1 MTAPRT
7 QTTRAKGLFITNATA
22 PLLGAEV
29 EDDEED
35 PVDEGPDE
43 GPLDE
48 VALMVLFPPR
58 LIVLLG
64 YPLGLVVVVPLEG
77 AVVEVT
83 MVLLLL

>member
-35 PVDEGPDE
+35 PPVGEGPDE
-43 GPLDE
+43 GPDE
-48 VALMVLFPPR
+48 VALMVLLPP
-58 LIVLLG
+58 LLVTVLLG
-64 YPLGLVVVVPLEG
+64 YPFVLVVVPLEG
-77 AVVEVT
+77 AVLEVT
-83 MVLLLL
+83 KVLLLW

>member
-7 QTTRAKGLFITNATA
+7 QTTRAKGLFITNETA
-22 PLLGAEV
+22 PLLGAVTEGA
-29 EDDEED
+29 EED

-43 GPLDE
+43 GPDE

-58 LIVLLG
+58 LVVLSG
-64 YPLGLVVVVPLEG
+64 YPPVLVVVPLEG

-83 MVLLLL
+83 MVLLL

>member
-35 PVDEGPDE
+35 PPVGEGPDE
-43 GPLDE
+43 GPDE
-48 VALMVLFPPR
+48 VVLMVVVLLPR

-64 YPLGLVVVVPLEG
+64 YPLGLVVVPLEG

-83 MVLLLL
+83 MVLLL

>member
-35 PVDEGPDE
+35 PPVDEGPDE
-43 GPLDE
+43 EPDE
-48 VALMVLFPPR
+48 VALMVLLPPR
-58 LIVLLG
+58 LIVALG
-64 YPLGLVVVVPLEG
+64 YPLGLVMVPLEG
-77 AVVEVT
+77 AVVEEIGRAHV
-83 MVLLLL
+83 

>member
-35 PVDEGPDE
+35 PPVDEGP
-43 GPLDE
+43 DE
-48 VALMVLFPPR
+48 VALMVLLPPR
-58 LIVLLG
+58 LIVALG
-64 YPLGLVVVVPLEG
+64 YPLGLVMVPLEG
-77 AVVEVT
+77 VVVEVT
-83 MVLLLL
+83 MVLLLR